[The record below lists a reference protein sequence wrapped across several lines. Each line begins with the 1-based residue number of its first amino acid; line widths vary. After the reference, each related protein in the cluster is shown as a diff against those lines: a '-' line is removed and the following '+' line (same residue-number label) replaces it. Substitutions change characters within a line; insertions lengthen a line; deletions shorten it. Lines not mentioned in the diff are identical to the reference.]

1 MQITKTVNVDLIK
14 ARITELQSDID
25 RVKSDLQSLKGSV
38 VGTANGEDIQ
48 KVDNLVKELIVL
60 KGSQAELINLLN

>member
-1 MQITKTVNVDLIK
+1 MTITKTVNVDLIK

-60 KGSQAELINLLN
+60 KGSQAELISLLN

>member
-1 MQITKTVNVDLIK
+1 MTITKTIDVSLIK

-38 VGTANGEDIQ
+38 VGKASGEDME
-48 KVDNLVKELIVL
+48 KVDRLTKEIIAYKSAQSELI
-60 KGSQAELINLLN
+60 SLLN

>member
-1 MQITKTVNVDLIK
+1 MTITKTVNVDLIK

-60 KGSQAELINLLN
+60 KGSQAELINLLS